1 MLPCAYK
8 IKNKFQLD
16 EEGLDYIFVRFQNPL
31 QLTIEQIFLV

>member
-1 MLPCAYK
+1 
-8 IKNKFQLD
+8 LD